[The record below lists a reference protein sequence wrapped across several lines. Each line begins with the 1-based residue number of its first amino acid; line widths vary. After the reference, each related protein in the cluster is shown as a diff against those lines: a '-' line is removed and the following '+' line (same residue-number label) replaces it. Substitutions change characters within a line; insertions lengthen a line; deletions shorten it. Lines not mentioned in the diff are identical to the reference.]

1 MAATADPARRPLR
14 NSVVLIVGI
23 LVLWELAWLVV
34 GDVALRSPWQ
44 TLRFTVHLVQ
54 TDFFW
59 QHLTNTAY
67 AFALALLIAVVC
79 GLVIGFALGLHRLS
93 AEAVEPMLVSL
104 YSIPKITL
112 YPILLL
118 TFGLGMSAK
127 VAFGAIHGV
136 IPVVLFTMN
145 AIRTMKPV
153 YYKTARVMRLPRST
167 LIRRII
173 LPAAAPEIFSGL
185 RIGFALTL
193 LGVLIGEMFASQRGL
208 GFLIVNAIDLH
219 DISRMLAVTLLLA
232 FFSIA
237 ASVVLLAIDR
247 RLHGVT

>member
-1 MAATADPARRPLR
+1 MRARPLDA
-14 NSVVLIVGI
+14 VMLTAG
-23 LVLWELAWLVV
+23 LVV
-34 GDVALRSPWQ
+34 VWQALTWTTAGVALATPWATVERLFKLLASSDFWPHVSA
-44 TLRFTVHLVQ
+44 TL
-54 TDFFW
+54 
-59 QHLTNTAY
+59 TA
-67 AFALALLIAVVC
+67 FVLALVIAMAM
-79 GLVIGFALGLHRLS
+79 GLAMGMWLGLHRLS
-93 AEAVEPMLVSL
+93 GEVGEPILVSL
-104 YSIPKITL
+104 YSLPKITL
-112 YPILLL
+112 YPLILLI
-118 TFGLGMSAK
+118 FGLGLSAK

-136 IPVVLFTMN
+136 IPIVLFTMN

-173 LPAAAPEIFSGL
+173 LPSAAPEIFSGL

-232 FFSIA
+232 LFSIA

-247 RLHGVT
+247 RLHGLS

>member
-1 MAATADPARRPLR
+1 MRARPLDAVLLTAGMLVVWHALTWTTAGVALATPWATVERLFALLASSEFWPHVAAT
-14 NSVVLIVGI
+14 
-23 LVLWELAWLVV
+23 LA
-34 GDVALRSPWQ
+34 
-44 TLRFTVHLVQ
+44 
-54 TDFFW
+54 
-59 QHLTNTAY
+59 
-67 AFALALLIAVVC
+67 AFGLALVIAIAL
-79 GLVIGFALGLHRLS
+79 GLAMGMWLGLHRLS
-93 AEAVEPMLVSL
+93 GEVGEPILVSL
-104 YSIPKITL
+104 YSLPKITL
-112 YPILLL
+112 YPLILLV
-118 TFGLGMSAK
+118 FGLGLSAK

-136 IPVVLFTMN
+136 IPIVLFTMN

-173 LPAAAPEIFSGL
+173 LPSAAPEIFSGL

-232 FFSIA
+232 LFSIA

-247 RLHGVT
+247 RLHGLT